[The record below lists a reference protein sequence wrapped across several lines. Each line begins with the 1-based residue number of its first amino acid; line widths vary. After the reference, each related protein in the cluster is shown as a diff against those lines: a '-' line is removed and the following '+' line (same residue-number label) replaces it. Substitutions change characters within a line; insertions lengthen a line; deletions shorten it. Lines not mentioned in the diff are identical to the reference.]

1 VLKAGGNGKLSAQA
15 GKGEMEW
22 GGVELH
28 ATQTVKR
35 EREGRG
41 PNGTWGS
48 MGKCP
53 GMSSGG
59 DQ

>member
-1 VLKAGGNGKLSAQA
+1 
-15 GKGEMEW
+15 MEW
-22 GGVELH
+22 GGGVQLH
-28 ATQTVKR
+28 ATQKVKR
-35 EREGRG
+35 EGEGRG
-41 PNGTWGS
+41 PDGTRGS